1 MDWERLSGTLKAL
14 NWVVLF
20 FLGLSSY
27 CFLHGSFTL
36 GIIAGGLSMIA
47 NFALLERTILRA
59 FSTGGAPHINKGA
72 IIGKYYLR
80 LAGLGVVIYLLLRQ
94 HLVDPVGLSIGL
106 STVTISIVGIG
117 IFMLRKTYSKEAF

>member
-1 MDWERLSGTLKAL
+1 MDWERLSGILKTL
-14 NWVVLF
+14 NWIVLF
-20 FLGLSSY
+20 LLGLSSY
-27 CFLHGSFTL
+27 FFLNGSFTS

-59 FSTGGAPHINKGA
+59 FSPGTSLHVNKGA

-80 LAGLGVVIYLLLRQ
+80 LVGLGIVIYLLLRQ
-94 HLVDPVGLSIGL
+94 HWVDPIGLTIGL

-117 IFMLRKTYSKEAF
+117 LYMLRKTYSKEAI